1 MTWCLSDF
9 VAGASAVTIGAG
21 HRSHRDAPFVGM
33 Y

>member
-9 VAGASAVTIGAG
+9 VAGVAVTIGAG